1 MADSMGC
8 GDGGAQRPSRLG
20 GEQDGAGAGTVPSA
34 CDEADRWRRRALELA
49 QAQTRERQRLA
60 AGLHDDIA
68 QTLAAASLTL
78 GQLRRRAHAEDTD
91 TEALLDELRQLLR
104 CAVQATRRASAELRG
119 PLLPSSPELRAALE
133 GLALQAESSAG
144 VRVHVQLESPVL
156 PDEPACDVMLQVAR
170 ELLLN
175 VCKHA
180 RARNA
185 VLRLRARRG
194 GCLLSVADDGVG
206 LPAATTWRRFD
217 HRIGA
222 GHGLV
227 HASAQL
233 RALGG
238 GLQLR
243 SRPGLGTVA
252 RLHVPLAAQAPHGC
266 AAAACPPAVAR
277 SAWA

>member
-1 MADSMGC
+1 MAESRGC
-8 GDGGAQRPSRLG
+8 GDGGALPS
-20 GEQDGAGAGTVPSA
+20 
-34 CDEADRWRRRALELA
+34 CCEAALRWRHRALDLA
-49 QAQTRERQRLA
+49 QAQSRERQRLA
-60 AGLHDDIA
+60 AGLHDDIG

-78 GQLRRRAHAEDTD
+78 GQLQRLARSEA
-91 TEALLDELRQLLR
+91 TETLLDELRQLLR

-119 PLLPSSPELRAALE
+119 PLCPASELRAALE
-133 GLALQAESSAG
+133 GLARQAESGAG
-144 VRVHVQLESPVL
+144 VRVHVQVESPAL
-156 PDEPACDVMLQVAR
+156 PAEPAQDVLLHVAR

-194 GCLLSVADDGVG
+194 ECCLAVADDGVG

-217 HRIGA
+217 HHTGA

-252 RLHVPLAAQAPHGC
+252 RLHVPLEVQAPQGC
-266 AAAACPPAVAR
+266 AAAGR
-277 SAWA
+277 AWA

>member
-1 MADSMGC
+1 MADSMEC
-8 GDGGAQRPSRLG
+8 GDGGAQRPSRPG
-20 GEQDGAGAGTVPSA
+20 GGQDGAGAGTAPSA
-34 CDEADRWRRRALELA
+34 CDEADRWRRHALELA

-78 GQLRRRAHAEDTD
+78 GQLRRRAHAEG

-133 GLALQAESSAG
+133 GLASQAESSAG
-144 VRVHVQLESPVL
+144 VRVHVQLESPAL

-206 LPAATTWRRFD
+206 LPAATIWRRFD
-217 HRIGA
+217 HHTGA

-252 RLHVPLAAQAPHGC
+252 RLHVPLEAQAPHGC
-266 AAAACPPAVAR
+266 AAAACPPAVAG
-277 SAWA
+277 SVWA